1 MSNDVLFRNF
11 KEADGYKLLVDMLIE
26 GSASESIDEKQVQLG
41 DTSKNLRTVAF
52 TTYPGTSIVCWP

>member
-26 GSASESIDEKQVQLG
+26 GSASESIDEKQVQL
-41 DTSKNLRTVAF
+41 R
-52 TTYPGTSIVCWP
+52 SIVKM